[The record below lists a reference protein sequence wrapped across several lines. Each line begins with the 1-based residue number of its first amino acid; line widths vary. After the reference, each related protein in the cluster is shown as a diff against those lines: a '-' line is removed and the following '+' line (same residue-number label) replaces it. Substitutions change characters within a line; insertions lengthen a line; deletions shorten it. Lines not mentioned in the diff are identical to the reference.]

1 MPILS
6 NVLGVELIGNRY
18 LLFQHRLKNG
28 DLKFLK
34 ERLPNVIVIAMDQN
48 NLDDIDE
55 FQHLNDLPDLEQI
68 EISGNPV
75 C

>member
-55 FQHLNDLPDLEQI
+55 FHHLNDLPDLEQI

>member
-55 FQHLNDLPDLEQI
+55 FHHLNDLPGLEQI

>member
-1 MPILS
+1 
-6 NVLGVELIGNRY
+6 
-18 LLFQHRLKNG
+18 
-28 DLKFLK
+28 
-34 ERLPNVIVIAMDQN
+34 MDQN

-55 FQHLNDLPDLEQI
+55 FHHLNDLPDLEQI